1 MSGPHGNH
9 HELQLLLG
17 GYVLGGLS
25 AADRH
30 LLEDHLAGCATCN
43 AELARFAV
51 VPGLLRIAADSGVR
65 PELPMPPADSL
76 PRLLTAAK
84 ARRRRR
90 RRRGL
95 LLAAAATVI
104 VLAGAAFGVW
114 ILNRPA
120 PPPPSTA
127 LVTVEAPELAL
138 SGQVILEPK
147 AWGTQIRLT
156 MYYGNGRT
164 GPLSVVAVAADG
176 HEEQAGS
183 WALPPVGRCYVVGAT
198 SVQRNQLARLD
209 IRTMDGRTVLRA
221 AG

>member
-1 MSGPHGNH
+1 MNGTQTEH

-30 LLEDHLAGCATCN
+30 LLEDHLPGCKRCS

-51 VPGLLRIAADSGVR
+51 VPGLLQLAKASGVPTEPPR
-65 PELPMPPADSL
+65 PPAESL
-76 PRLLTAAK
+76 PQLLKAAK

-90 RRRGL
+90 RLRVAL
-95 LLAAAATVI
+95 LVAAAAVTI
-104 VLAGAAFGVW
+104 LAGVAGGVR
-114 ILNRPA
+114 LLDRPQPA
-120 PPPPSTA
+120 PPSTP
-127 LVTVEAPELAL
+127 LVAVEAPELAL
-138 SGQVILEPK
+138 SGQVTLEPR

-156 MYYGNGRT
+156 MYYGDGRT
-164 GPLSVVAVAADG
+164 GPLSVWAVAADG

-183 WALPPVGRCYVVGAT
+183 WTLPPVGRCYVVGAT
-198 SVQRNQLARLD
+198 SVQRDQLSRLD

-221 AG
+221 TS

>member
-1 MSGPHGNH
+1 MSGPHSEH

-17 GYVLGGLS
+17 GYVLGGLCT
-25 AADRH
+25 ADRH
-30 LLEDHLAGCATCN
+30 RLEDHLPNCPECS
-43 AELARFAV
+43 AELAQFAV
-51 VPGLLRIAADSGVR
+51 VPGLLRLTAVSGLQ
-65 PELPMPPADSL
+65 PEQPAPPAESL
-76 PRLLTAAK
+76 PRLLAAAK
-84 ARRRRR
+84 AKRRRR

-95 LLAAAATVI
+95 LFAAAATVI
-104 VLAGAAFGVW
+104 VLAGVAFGVW
-114 ILNRPA
+114 SLNRPA

-138 SGQVILEPK
+138 SGQVTLEPK

-156 MYYGNGRT
+156 MYYGNGRS

-183 WALPPVGRCYVVGAT
+183 WTLPPVGRCYVVGAT
-198 SVQRNQLARLD
+198 SVQRDQLARLD
-209 IRTMDGRTVLRA
+209 IRTADGRTVLRA

>member
-1 MSGPHGNH
+1 MSGTHGNH

-25 AADRH
+25 SADRH
-30 LLEDHLAGCATCN
+30 LLEDHLPDCDMCS

-51 VPGLLRIAADSGVR
+51 VPGLLRLAADSEVR
-65 PELPMPPADSL
+65 PEPPMPPADSL

-84 ARRRRR
+84 ARRRLRR
-90 RRRGL
+90 RREL

-104 VLAGAAFGVW
+104 VLAGVAFGGW
-114 ILNRPA
+114 MLNRPA
-120 PPPPSTA
+120 PLPPSTA
-127 LVTVEAPELAL
+127 LVTVAPELAL

-156 MYYGNGRT
+156 MYYGNDST

-183 WALPPVGRCYVVGAT
+183 WTLPPVGRCYVIGAT
-198 SVQRNQLARLD
+198 SVQRDQLARLD
-209 IRTMDGRTVLRA
+209 IRTMDGRTVLHA
-221 AG
+221 AGQ